1 MPFTVLPT
9 QVAGYVVTAADWNAL
24 IGAVN
29 ATVQRF
35 METVT
40 ALDGNGSVA
49 PTTNPS
55 VLLLNGVGAADVNG
69 CTVPIQN
76 PWFMCVINI
85 TSNVATLKHEDAT
98 EPTPAK
104 RFRLPGDTDLALG
117 LGQGVT
123 LVYISVPVGA
133 RWVAVVAA

>member
-1 MPFTVLPT
+1 MPYTVLPT
-9 QVAGYVVTAADWNAL
+9 QSTLHVVTTAEWNAV

-29 ATVQRF
+29 ASVQRF
-35 METVT
+35 SETVT
-40 ALDGNGSVA
+40 TLDGNGSVA
-49 PTTNPS
+49 PTTSPT
-55 VLLLNGVGAADVNG
+55 VLLLDGVGAADVNG
-69 CTVPIQN
+69 CTVPAAN
-76 PWFMCVINI
+76 PWIMHVINVSAD
-85 TSNVATLKHEDAT
+85 TATLKHEDAT

-104 RFRLPGDTDLALG
+104 RFRLPGDTDLALA